1 MKRIIFILLLIIPI
15 IGLGQGLTKTNLI
28 LEEKKGFKD
37 IQLGKNILEY
47 YSIVNPVSGSGSV
60 KVEIK
65 SRQVY
70 KDITKRYHNHIH
82 HESQPFYLIDNIE
95 TWVVDKKHE
104 KYNTFP
110 EGTQINKIIIHT
122 HEKIIFQIIII
133 VDNPGW
139 NTNLYNLY
147 KKVFGKTLSSL
158 DYCDGRYNK
167 EEKDK
172 RKHDCQITWYSDNV
186 GLSVWSRKDGNTRF
200 PVKSFWRVEYF
211 YKKIQYGLRNEEDS
225 LRNIEKNKN
234 RQKLI
239 DGF

>member
-1 MKRIIFILLLIIPI
+1 MKKILFILLFITPI

-65 SRQVY
+65 SKQVY
-70 KDITKRYHNHIH
+70 KDITKIYQNHIH
-82 HESQPFYLIDNIE
+82 RESQPFYLNDNIE

-110 EGTQINKIIIHT
+110 EGTKINKIIIHT
-122 HEKIIFQIIII
+122 HKKIIFQIIII

-139 NTNLYNLY
+139 DTHLYHLY
-147 KKVFGKTLSSL
+147 KKVFGEDSYM
-158 DYCDGRYNK
+158 DYCDGRYDK

-186 GLSVWSRKDGNTRF
+186 GLSVWSWKDFNTVF

-211 YKKIQYGLRNEEDS
+211 YKKINWGLQNEEDS
-225 LRNIEKNKN
+225 LRNIEKNQNK
-234 RQKLI
+234 QKLI